1 MFAFLGNQSAAPN
14 RALFCQCFDGLKNQS
29 KITAGY
35 WFKVSRARVASIGAT
50 TGTHFPSIMVKFLQN
65 AIPDGIENRFLYDVI
80 ANAVLPYDQRRK
92 MGADGIT
99 LKHIFIVS
107 HLIGQII
114 YKYDDVGDSSQRF
127 LSDLMASFLHK
138 GQQLMISGVS
148 ISKASFYA
156 KGAERV
162 TVSLTRFKQSL
173 FVLFKLKEGGHKVT
187 IDKEF
192 IDDILKCV
200 ADNLSIFR
208 DGGEERFSYVNIRNC
223 EEGYC
228 LFSKYL
234 LEIALRLFDTTTQ
247 QFSSGP
253 FAAGEQPAR
262 IGLLQIGERKS
273 LEHRLLAMPYRFFLK
288 SDLSGKIT
296 GPNGTEVNGP
306 FHNDNPTNVSLALDV
321 LVSKQL
327 LSAGEYIQKGKL
339 LVVSPMASVPS
350 KTSFSHQNYFIFEI
364 DWYRCRWLSSFP

>member
-1 MFAFLGNQSAAPN
+1 
-14 RALFCQCFDGLKNQS
+14 
-29 KITAGY
+29 
-35 WFKVSRARVASIGAT
+35 
-50 TGTHFPSIMVKFLQN
+50 
-65 AIPDGIENRFLYDVI
+65 ENRFLYHVI

-114 YKYDDVGDSSQRF
+114 YKYDDVGDNSQRF
-127 LSDLMASFLHK
+127 VSDLMASFLHK

-156 KGAERV
+156 KGAELLPRV
-162 TVSLTRFKQSL
+162 IVSLTRFKQSL

-187 IDKEF
+187 IDKGF
-192 IDDILKCV
+192 IDDIIKCV
-200 ADNLSIFR
+200 ADNLGIFR
-208 DGGEERFSYVNIRNC
+208 DGGEERFCYVNIKNC

-234 LEIALRLFDTTTQ
+234 LETALRLFDTTTQ

-253 FAAGEQPAR
+253 FAAGEQPAG

-273 LEHRLLAMPYRFFLK
+273 LEHRLLAMPYRFFL
-288 SDLSGKIT
+288 
-296 GPNGTEVNGP
+296 
-306 FHNDNPTNVSLALDV
+306 
-321 LVSKQL
+321 
-327 LSAGEYIQKGKL
+327 
-339 LVVSPMASVPS
+339 
-350 KTSFSHQNYFIFEI
+350 
-364 DWYRCRWLSSFP
+364 